1 MKSKKILKFW
11 LLVLSINLFLLFS
24 GCGTK
29 GPPLPP
35 VIKWQNIS
43 APIGLKHTFFQKEQN
58 VQNVKTVIILSWNH
72 KIDKETA
79 AIKPEAFDIYM
90 AKKTFKEC
98 AGCPF
103 KFNEIGSVPV
113 YTREFIFELKKGFK
127 YYFRVQAVGEDN
139 MKSKYSKTVQ
149 IDNE

>member
-1 MKSKKILKFW
+1 MKSKKILKFL
-11 LLVLSINLFLLFS
+11 LLVLSVHLCLVVS

-43 APIGLKHTFFQKEQN
+43 VPFDLKVISEQKKQN
-58 VQNVKTVIILSWNH
+58 SQSVKNIITLSWNH

-103 KFNEIGSVPV
+103 KFNKIGSVPV
-113 YTREFIFELKKGFK
+113 YTREFVFELQKGFK
-127 YYFRVQAVGEDN
+127 YYFRVQAVGEDDK
-139 MKSKYSKTVQ
+139 KSKYSKTVQ

>member
-1 MKSKKILKFW
+1 MKSKKILKFL
-11 LLVLSINLFLLFS
+11 LLVLSVHLCLVFS

-43 APIGLKHTFFQKEQN
+43 VPFDLKVIPEQKKQN
-58 VQNVKTVIILSWNH
+58 SQSVKNIITLSWNH

-103 KFNEIGSVPV
+103 KFNKIGSVPV
-113 YTREFIFELKKGFK
+113 YTREFVFELQKGFK
-127 YYFRVQAVGEDN
+127 YYFRVQAVGEDDK
-139 MKSKYSKTVQ
+139 KSKYSKTVQ

>member
-1 MKSKKILKFW
+1 MKSKKILKIW
-11 LLVLSINLFLLFS
+11 LLVLFIHLCLVFA

-35 VIKWQNIS
+35 VIKGQNIS
-43 APIGLKHTFFQKEQN
+43 APFDLKHTPVK
-58 VQNVKTVIILSWNH
+58 NVKNVITLSWNH
-72 KIDKETA
+72 KTDKETA
-79 AIKPEAFDIYM
+79 AIKPEVFDIYM

-98 AGCPF
+98 TNCPF
-103 KFNEIGSVPV
+103 KFNKIGSVPI
-113 YTREFIFELKKGFK
+113 YTREFVFELKKGFK

>member
-1 MKSKKILKFW
+1 MKSKKILKIL
-11 LLVLSINLFLLFS
+11 LLVLSIHLCLAFS

-35 VIKWQNIS
+35 VIKGDNIS
-43 APIGLKHTFFQKEQN
+43 APFDLKYTL
-58 VQNVKTVIILSWNH
+58 VQNVKNIITLSWNH
-72 KIDKETA
+72 EIDKETA
-79 AIKPEAFDIYM
+79 AVKPESFDIYM
-90 AKKTFKEC
+90 AQKTFKEC
-98 AGCPF
+98 TGCPF
-103 KFNEIGSVPV
+103 KFSKIGTVPV
-113 YTREFIFELKKGFK
+113 YTREFVFELKKGFK